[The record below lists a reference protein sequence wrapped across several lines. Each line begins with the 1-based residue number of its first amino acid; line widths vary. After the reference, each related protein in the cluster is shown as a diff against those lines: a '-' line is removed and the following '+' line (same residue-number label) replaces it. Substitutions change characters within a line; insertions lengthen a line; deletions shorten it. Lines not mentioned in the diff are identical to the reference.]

1 MCVAFSCMWAN
12 ICTIYGNTKQ
22 TTAFFEITG
31 MLVAN
36 TPFKQGRFVLEISP
50 LDVRVVSSWE
60 LSP

>member
-1 MCVAFSCMWAN
+1 MWAN

-50 LDVRVVSSWE
+50 LDVRVVSF
-60 LSP
+60 